1 MLPAAPAGPEASG
14 GGTRPSIDDLIRLLA
29 GHRQALLQH
38 GPLAADEIEAGS
50 RRLEEAFATLAANLS
65 APDGHPAGQAGS
77 SAQASASG
85 SPQPSRYPESPQ
97 PSRAELARLQ
107 DELQA
112 TQATLSRLAAG
123 NRRALDTLFGE
134 ASLYSR

>member
-1 MLPAAPAGPEASG
+1 MLPAAREASA
-14 GGTRPSIDDLIRLLA
+14 GGTAPSVDDLIRSLA
-29 GHRQALLQH
+29 SHRQALLQR

-50 RRLEEAFATLAANLS
+50 RRLEQAFATLVASLTSPKGN
-65 APDGHPAGQAGS
+65 PAGRAGS
-77 SAQASASG
+77 GAQATAAL
-85 SPQPSRYPESPQ
+85 
-97 PSRAELARLQ
+97 PSRAELTRLQ

-112 TQATLSRLAAG
+112 TQATLSKLAAG

>member
-1 MLPAAPAGPEASG
+1 LLPAAHEASA
-14 GGTRPSIDDLIRLLA
+14 GGTAPSVDDLIRSLA
-29 GHRQALLQH
+29 SHRQALLQR

-50 RRLEEAFATLAANLS
+50 RRLEQAFATLVASLTSPKGN
-65 APDGHPAGQAGS
+65 PAGRAGS
-77 SAQASASG
+77 GAQETASLVTASL
-85 SPQPSRYPESPQ
+85 

-112 TQATLSRLAAG
+112 TQATLSKLAAG

>member
-1 MLPAAPAGPEASG
+1 MLPAAHEASA
-14 GGTRPSIDDLIRLLA
+14 GGTAPSVDDLIRSLA
-29 GHRQALLQH
+29 SHRQALLQR

-50 RRLEEAFATLAANLS
+50 RRLEQAFATLVASLTSPKGN
-65 APDGHPAGQAGS
+65 PAGRAGS
-77 SAQASASG
+77 GAQDRFLVTASL
-85 SPQPSRYPESPQ
+85 

-112 TQATLSRLAAG
+112 TQATLSKLAAG

>member
-1 MLPAAPAGPEASG
+1 MPEVAVR
-14 GGTRPSIDDLIRLLA
+14 TPPSVGELIRLLA
-29 GHRQALLQH
+29 DHREALLQR
-38 GPLAADEIEAGS
+38 GPGAADEIEARS
-50 RRLEEAFATLAANLS
+50 RGLEEALAAL
-65 APDGHPAGQAGS
+65 AAGS
-77 SAQASASG
+77 GGPGGSAASSGMAASSG
-85 SPQPSRYPESPQ
+85 SSDSGAAGGMPPFGPRPSP
-97 PSRAELARLQ
+97 AELARLQ